1 MTYQEAVE
9 MYPHDTIF
17 IQIDDVVRTMTPKEY
32 EAFIQSVVN
41 EAALSTK

>member
-32 EAFIQSVVN
+32 EAFIQSVVD
-41 EAALSTK
+41 ESLIE